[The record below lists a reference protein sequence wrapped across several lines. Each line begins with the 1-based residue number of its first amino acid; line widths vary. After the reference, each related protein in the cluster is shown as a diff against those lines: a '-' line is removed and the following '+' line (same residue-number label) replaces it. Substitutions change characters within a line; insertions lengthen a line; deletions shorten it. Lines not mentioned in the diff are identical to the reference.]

1 MWSFVAGWFVG
12 VVAMLVA
19 WALCAAGKSENPS
32 CEGCIFKSAYIL
44 QELRAG
50 RFTEYNEP

>member
-50 RFTEYNEP
+50 RFTEDNEP